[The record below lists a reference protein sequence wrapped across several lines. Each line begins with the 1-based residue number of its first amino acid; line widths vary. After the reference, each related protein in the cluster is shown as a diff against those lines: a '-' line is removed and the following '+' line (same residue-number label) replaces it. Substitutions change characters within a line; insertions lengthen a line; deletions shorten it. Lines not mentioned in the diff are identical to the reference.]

1 MKLEGCIRK
10 QPLAD
15 RRVGCALYNEVI
27 LPRIELQTYIYIYT
41 HACLHRLYLD
51 EPASFGG
58 SCAACATTIFF
69 FFLFFLLMD
78 SLRWKSPLVS
88 SREFF
93 WRNCRFSFFLFFF
106 FFLNRVRSFFIVRDE
121 ILGIGDALSSEGV

>member
-69 FFLFFLLMD
+69 FSFFPFNRFITMEISPRVESRVLLAK
-78 SLRWKSPLVS
+78 LQIFVFP
-88 SREFF
+88 
-93 WRNCRFSFFLFFF
+93 FFLFFF
-106 FFLNRVRSFFIVRDE
+106 KSC
-121 ILGIGDALSSEGV
+121 